1 MSERKSAVI
10 SFFYLLIRRPVCDQ
24 TAAAAAAAVPSSV
37 STEAET
43 VDYSYSRPRAKL
55 QAPVRAGGRNF
66 TKRGGDPE

>member
-1 MSERKSAVI
+1 M
-10 SFFYLLIRRPVCDQ
+10 CDQ
-24 TAAAAAAAVPSSV
+24 AAAGAAVPSSV

-66 TKRGGDPE
+66 SKRGGDPE